1 MKGGGGECKV
11 FSLSTLG
18 LRELDNWCYE
28 ASADFQYRGSVWTG
42 DAFQG
47 SEGRWEGEGEV
58 VPAGVLR
65 KYKALLKLLH

>member
-1 MKGGGGECKV
+1 M
-11 FSLSTLG
+11 
-18 LRELDNWCYE
+18 
-28 ASADFQYRGSVWTG
+28 WTG